1 MVDLVLWSFV
11 IALTPVVLGL
21 AWKLVSGIGN
31 WIGLVI
37 SGPFEEAEPWEP
49 LRPLS
54 LTLAISSSLSSR
66 RAL

>member
-1 MVDLVLWSFV
+1 VFWSFV
-11 IALTPVVLGL
+11 IALTPVALGL

-37 SGPFEEAEPWEP
+37 SRPFEADEQWGA

-54 LTLAISSSLSSR
+54 FYPPSGCLSTAGR
-66 RAL
+66 IL

>member
-1 MVDLVLWSFV
+1 MVDFVLWSFV
-11 IALTPVVLGL
+11 IALTPVALGL

-37 SGPFEEAEPWEP
+37 SGPFEKEEPWEP

-54 LTLAISSSLSSR
+54 SDPRTPFRTS
-66 RAL
+66 